1 MTITLEISGNRYD
14 GFTSINVFKSIETIS
29 GSFNFSATS
38 DNILVF
44 PVQVG
49 SACRVLID
57 NNPIITGYIENVSVS
72 YDSGTHSLQI
82 SGRDKT
88 CDIVDSTA
96 VGKKEFSGPISLT
109 QIITKSLSD
118 NSITDISII
127 NNAGTI
133 AKFEDSDLFGA
144 EVGETLFSFIE
155 KYARKRQV
163 LLSSNG
169 DGNIVLNRAG
179 STKALVALENIVG
192 GQTNNIKSGNISYDL
207 TQRFNKYIMQSQL
220 NNSALFDESGTST
233 DNAVTQTGE
242 ATDNKIKRTS
252 RQLEITSNSSDSS
265 VTLKDLATWH
275 SNLRRARGTT
285 YNVIVQGFYQDEAKT
300 RLWTNNELVQVVDD
314 FADVSATL
322 LIQSVEY
329 NFSLESGST
338 TNISLV
344 DKDAYTLEANIS
356 AAEQRVNDKGFN
368 LGL

>member
-1 MTITLEISGNRYD
+1 MTLTLEIAGTKYN
-14 GFTSINVFKSIETIS
+14 GFTSISVFKSIETIS
-29 GSFNFSATS
+29 GSFGFSATS
-38 DNILVF
+38 DDILVF
-44 PVQVG
+44 PIQVG
-49 SACRVLID
+49 SPCSVTID
-57 NNPIITGYIENVSVS
+57 NSTIITGFIENVSVS
-72 YDSGTHSLQI
+72 YDSGTHSLDI

-88 CDIVDSTA
+88 CDIIDSSVIGT
-96 VGKKEFSGPISLT
+96 KEFTSPISLT

-118 NSITDISII
+118 NSITGIEIV

-133 AKFEDSDLFGA
+133 EPFADGELFSA

-163 LLSSNG
+163 LLSSDG

-179 STKALVALENIVG
+179 TTKAIASLQNIKN
-192 GQTNNIKSGNISYDL
+192 GQFNNIKSGNISYDF
-207 TQRFNKYIMQSQL
+207 TQRFNKYIIQSQL
-220 NNSALFDESGTST
+220 NNSALSDFDGTT
-233 DNAVTQTGE
+233 TETVANQTGE
-242 ATDNKIKRTS
+242 ATDDKIKRTG
-252 RQLEITSNSSDSS
+252 RQLEITSESSDSS

-285 YNVIVQGFYQDEAKT
+285 YNVVVQGFFQDDART
-300 RLWTNNELVQVVDD
+300 HLWKNNELVQVTDE

-329 NFSLESGST
+329 NFSLDGGST

-356 AAEQRVNDKGFN
+356 AAEQRVNDKGDD
-368 LGL
+368 